1 MAKGAGMSTENGVS
15 EDRFRAALLGRREL
29 LAEEREAVS
38 AEISTKERRRAELE
52 EQIGHIDALLGK
64 GAASGPAATAPTP
77 ESGDSG
83 SGNETA
89 DLVVDL
95 LREVG
100 EPLHYRDIERE
111 LRERGVLRVEGKNPA
126 NTLLSRFFNDPRLYR
141 PRRGTYALRNGS
153 AARSVGTR
161 RKRSR
166 RGK

>member
-1 MAKGAGMSTENGVS
+1 MSDRNGVG
-15 EDRFRAALLGRREL
+15 EDGFRAALVGRREA
-29 LAEEREAVS
+29 LAAEREAVS
-38 AEISTKERRRAELE
+38 AQISKRERRRSEIE
-52 EQIGHIDALLGK
+52 EQIGHIDALLGND
-64 GAASGPAATAPTP
+64 AAADSAATPPTP
-77 ESGDSG
+77 EARDSA

-100 EPLHYRDIERE
+100 EPLHYREIERE

-161 RKRSR
+161 RRRAR